1 MHVSKSDSHDRGQKA
16 FWGIVLV
23 LVGLLIFFHN
33 LGFVGRDLIRFWPVL
48 LILWGIKKL
57 VD

>member
-1 MHVSKSDSHDRGQKA
+1 MSKFEYHPKRGRV

-23 LVGLLIFFHN
+23 LVGLFILSHN
-33 LGFVGRDLIRFWPVL
+33 LGFVSRDIIRFWPVL

-57 VD
+57 ID

>member
-1 MHVSKSDSHDRGQKA
+1 MPKSDRPSKGGKI

-23 LVGLLIFFHN
+23 LVGLFILLHN
-33 LGFVGRDLIRFWPVL
+33 LGFMDQDIIRFWPVL

>member
-1 MHVSKSDSHDRGQKA
+1 MSESSQSNKGRRA

-23 LVGLLIFFHN
+23 LVGLFILLHN
-33 LGFVGRDLIRFWPVL
+33 LGFVGQDIIRFWPVL

-57 VD
+57 ID

>member
-1 MHVSKSDSHDRGQKA
+1 MFECQKHSIGGKI

-23 LVGLLIFFHN
+23 LLGGLILLRNFGYLEYEI
-33 LGFVGRDLIRFWPVL
+33 VRFWPVL

-57 VD
+57 ID

>member
-1 MHVSKSDSHDRGQKA
+1 MSKFEYHPKRGRV

-23 LVGLLIFFHN
+23 LVGLFILFHN
-33 LGFVGRDLIRFWPVL
+33 LGFVSRDIIRFWPVL

-57 VD
+57 IQT

>member
-1 MHVSKSDSHDRGQKA
+1 LSEFQKHSKGGKI
-16 FWGIVLV
+16 FWGVVLV
-23 LVGLLIFFHN
+23 LLGVLILLRNFGYLEYEI
-33 LGFVGRDLIRFWPVL
+33 VRFWPVL